1 MQRPA
6 DRARARSNEGAQSRA
21 SRKGRLR
28 AACRR
33 VVEEKATM
41 EGGVTTHL
49 MTHVCSA
56 RRGQGQRCARLAGRL
71 DTANPKRNP
80 ERALE
85 LGTATGWRKRAC
97 R

>member
-6 DRARARSNEGAQSRA
+6 DRAQARSDEGEESRA
-21 SRKGRLR
+21 SRKGKLR

-33 VVEEKATM
+33 VVEKKATI

-56 RRGQGQRCARLAGRL
+56 RRGRGQRCARLAGRL
-71 DTANPKRNP
+71 DAANPKRNP
-80 ERALE
+80 ERALA
-85 LGTATGWRKRAC
+85 LGAATGWRKRAC